1 MVTLAVYTYFAAA
14 LMGAQWVQPL
24 SAEDYV
30 TITKL
35 PAFSDVGED
44 SNNATAAADGD
55 GRSYQGSKRPELK
68 LVFRSTGLGKRV
80 VLRMC
85 KLASRGQ
92 RKSGGGIHA
101 T

>member
-35 PAFSDVGED
+35 PSFSDDSHNGTAED
-44 SNNATAAADGD
+44 GGG
-55 GRSYQGSKRPELK
+55 GRSYQG
-68 LVFRSTGLGKRV
+68 
-80 VLRMC
+80 
-85 KLASRGQ
+85 
-92 RKSGGGIHA
+92 
-101 T
+101 

>member
-1 MVTLAVYTYFAAA
+1 MLNGVQVVTLAVYTYFAAA

-44 SNNATAAADGD
+44 SNNATAADGD
-55 GRSYQGSKRPELK
+55 GLAYQGGRDLNYS
-68 LVFRSTGLGKRV
+68 
-80 VLRMC
+80 
-85 KLASRGQ
+85 
-92 RKSGGGIHA
+92 I
-101 T
+101 